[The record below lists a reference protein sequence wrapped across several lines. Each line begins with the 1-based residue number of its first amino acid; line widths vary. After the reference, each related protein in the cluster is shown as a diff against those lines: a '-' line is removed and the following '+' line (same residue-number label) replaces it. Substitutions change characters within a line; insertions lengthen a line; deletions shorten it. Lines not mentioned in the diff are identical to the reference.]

1 MKKSS
6 SLKSSFSLSRVR
18 IAIVMSRFN
27 EEISR
32 ALLKGARKG
41 LIESGIAEKF
51 IEVLEVPGA
60 FEIPLVAQTL
70 AKQKKVDGVICLGVV
85 IRGDTPHFD
94 YVCLGATEGVMQAQ
108 LQTGVPMAFGVL
120 TTDTIDQALARARD
134 DSSNKGYE
142 AAKVVLEIVQIL
154 KKVRRRG

>member
-94 YVCLGATEGVMQAQ
+94 YVCLGAREGVM
-108 LQTGVPMAFGVL
+108 
-120 TTDTIDQALARARD
+120 
-134 DSSNKGYE
+134 
-142 AAKVVLEIVQIL
+142 
-154 KKVRRRG
+154 